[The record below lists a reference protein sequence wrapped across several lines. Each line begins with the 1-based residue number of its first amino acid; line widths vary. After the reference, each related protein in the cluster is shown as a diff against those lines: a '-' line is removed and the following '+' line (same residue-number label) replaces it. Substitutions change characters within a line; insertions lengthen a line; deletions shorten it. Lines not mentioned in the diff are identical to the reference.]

1 MSLYKINLSNC
12 KINNTMSKASL
23 CERERKQLEKM
34 NKFQL
39 GNQYKRIGY
48 IIAFGTFFLMIARK
62 YIEDSEWIRPILHGI
77 LLIGLL
83 LVSISKEKIEDEYV
97 DSLRSQSYR
106 LAFILA
112 IVYSLVQP
120 LINFAVAT
128 LLHQDDELQGFN
140 YFQVLFFMLIVQL
153 MYFWNL
159 KRMNQ

>member
-1 MSLYKINLSNC
+1 
-12 KINNTMSKASL
+12 MSKMSI
-23 CERERKQLEKM
+23 CERERSQLEKM

-48 IIAFGTFFLMIARK
+48 IVAIGSFILMIARK
-62 YIEDSEWIRPILHGI
+62 YFEDSEWIRPILHGI

-83 LVSISKEKIEDEYV
+83 LVSVSKEKIEDELI

-120 LINFAVAT
+120 LVNFGVGT
-128 LLHQDDELQGFN
+128 LLNQDDKLQGFD

-153 MYFWNL
+153 MYFWKL
-159 KRMNQ
+159 KRMNN

>member
-1 MSLYKINLSNC
+1 
-12 KINNTMSKASL
+12 MSKQSM
-23 CERERKQLEKM
+23 CERERSQLSKM

-48 IIAFGTFFLMIARK
+48 VIAIGTFVLMIARK
-62 YIEDSEWIRPILHGI
+62 YVEDTEWIRPILHGV

-83 LVSISKEKIEDEYV
+83 IVSLSKEKIEDESI

-120 LINFAVAT
+120 LVNFGVGT
-128 LLHQDDELQGFN
+128 LLNQDDKLQGFN

-153 MYFWNL
+153 MFFWKL
-159 KRMNQ
+159 KRINK

>member
-1 MSLYKINLSNC
+1 
-12 KINNTMSKASL
+12 MSKQSM
-23 CERERKQLEKM
+23 CERERSQLEKM

-48 IIAFGTFFLMIARK
+48 VIAIGTFVLMIARK
-62 YIEDSEWIRPILHGI
+62 YVEDTEWIRPILHGV

-83 LVSISKEKIEDEYV
+83 IVSLSKEKIEDELI

-120 LINFAVAT
+120 LVNFGVGT
-128 LLHQDDELQGFN
+128 LLNQDDKLQGFN
-140 YFQVLFFMLIVQL
+140 YFQVLFFMLIIQL
-153 MYFWNL
+153 MFFWKL
-159 KRMNQ
+159 KRINK

>member
-1 MSLYKINLSNC
+1 
-12 KINNTMSKASL
+12 MSKQSI
-23 CERERKQLEKM
+23 CERERSHLEKM

-39 GNQYKRIGY
+39 GNQFKKIGL
-48 IIAFGTFFLMIARK
+48 IIAIGTFVLMIGRK

-83 LVSISKEKIEDEYV
+83 LISLSKEKIEDEFI

-106 LAFILA
+106 LAFIMA

-120 LINFAVAT
+120 LVNYGVGN
-128 LLHQDDELQGFN
+128 LLNQNEEMKSFS

-153 MYFWNL
+153 MFFWQL
-159 KRMNQ
+159 KRMNK

>member
-1 MSLYKINLSNC
+1 MLKQTICEKERSN
-12 KINNTMSKASL
+12 
-23 CERERKQLEKM
+23 LEKL

-39 GNQYKRIGY
+39 GNQYKKVGY
-48 IIAFGTFFLMIARK
+48 LIAIGTFIVMIGRK
-62 YIEDSEWIRPILHGI
+62 FIEDSEWVRPILHGV

-83 LVSISKEKIEDEYV
+83 LISLSKEKLEDEFI

-120 LINFAVAT
+120 LVNYGVGVILN
-128 LLHQDDELQGFN
+128 QNEELKSFD

-153 MYFWNL
+153 LFFWQL
-159 KRMNQ
+159 KRMNK

>member
-1 MSLYKINLSNC
+1 
-12 KINNTMSKASL
+12 MSKQSV
-23 CERERKQLEKM
+23 CERERSQLEKM

-39 GNQYKRIGY
+39 GFQYKRIGY
-48 IIAFGTFFLMIARK
+48 IIAIGTFVLMIARK
-62 YIEDSEWIRPILHGI
+62 YFEDSEWVRPILHGI

-83 LVSISKEKIEDEYV
+83 IISLSKEKIEDELI

-120 LINFAVAT
+120 LINFGVGT
-128 LLHQDDELQGFN
+128 LLNQDDELQGFN

-153 MYFWNL
+153 MFFWKL
-159 KRMNQ
+159 KRTNS